1 MTGIAYSWDIQR
13 YVGRWYIQEY
23 LRGNYSEKYG
33 ETDPTQLAS
42 IAKELMPSLPP
53 EASSWS
59 VGILQIILAEIVGYG
74 VPTILSRNQVAEANL
89 ICSNKDSV
97 DTLVAWD
104 KHFKRS
110 SSVPHIL
117 EHRPKWIIQVVDPM
131 ITSAEGIFRFCP
143 EHPNHTI
150 VWQSPKKARK

>member
-1 MTGIAYSWDIQR
+1 MTKLADSWDIQK

-23 LRGNYSEKYG
+23 LRGNFSEKYG
-33 ETDPTQLAS
+33 KTDPTQLAR
-42 IAKELMPSLPP
+42 IAKELMPSLPA

-74 VPTILSRNQVAEANL
+74 VPTILSRKQVAEANF

-104 KHFKRS
+104 QHFNIN
-110 SSVPHIL
+110 SSVPTIL
-117 EHRPKWIIQVVDPM
+117 EHRPDWIIQVVDPM

-143 EHPNHTI
+143 VHPNHTI
-150 VWQSPKKARK
+150 IWQSPAKMHK